1 MSEDST
7 TQCLLFPGIFRKP
20 VVAQFDQ
27 REGSS
32 DGGALLLKAADRH
45 YDLVAGLAS
54 CLRDERQAGKVD
66 HSLRELVGQRVFS
79 MACGYPDANDS
90 ARLSEDPI
98 YKLLLDR
105 DPIEGRDLASQST
118 LSRFENGVGVK
129 ELYRAGEF
137 LAESVIRRHAK
148 RLRHRAYRVTIDLDP
163 TDDPTHGAQQL
174 SFFNGYY
181 DSWCYLPVLGFVS
194 FNDEAEQYLCAA
206 VLRPGNVGAAV
217 GAVGLLRRLVR
228 MIRGRLPGV
237 RIRVRLDGGF
247 AHPAVL
253 EFLDAQ
259 PKLEYVIAMA
269 KNAVLKRVAES
280 GMRRARQLSRRSGKT
295 EHIYGEANYK
305 AGKWPRLRRV
315 IIKAEVVRAVDKDPK
330 DNPRFVITNMK
341 QSPQWIYEKV
351 YCARGDVENRIKEL
365 HDGMQIGRTSCSTF
379 LANTFRVL
387 LTAAAYV
394 LIQELRLHLAPTR
407 HARAQVATLRERFLK
422 VGTQVV
428 ASVRRIVLHLPQ
440 SFPDRLSFQDL
451 ALRLGAQST

>member
-20 VVAQFDQ
+20 VVAEFDQ
-27 REGSS
+27 RAGSS

-45 YDLVAGLAS
+45 YGLVAGVAS

-79 MACGYPDANDS
+79 IACGYPNANDS
-90 ARLSEDPI
+90 ARLSLDPI
-98 YKLLLDR
+98 HKLLLDR
-105 DPIEGRDLASQST
+105 DPIEGRDLASQPT
-118 LSRFENGVGVK
+118 LSRFENGVGIK

-148 RLRHRAYRVTIDLDP
+148 RLRHRTNRVTIDLDP

-174 SFFNGYY
+174 SF
-181 DSWCYLPVLGFVS
+181 WCYLPVMGFVS

-217 GAVGLLRRLVR
+217 GAVAMLRRLVR
-228 MIRGRLPGV
+228 MIRHHLPGV

-253 EFLDAQ
+253 EFLEAQ
-259 PKLEYVIAMA
+259 PRLEYVVAMA
-269 KNAVLKRVAES
+269 KNAVLKRVVES
-280 GMRRARQLSRRSGKT
+280 GMRRVRQLSRRSGKT
-295 EHIYGEANYK
+295 EHIYGEVRYK
-305 AGKWPRLRRV
+305 AGKWPRMRRV
-315 IIKAEVVRAVDKDPK
+315 LIKAEVVRAADKDPK

-341 QSPQWIYEKV
+341 QSPQWIYERV
-351 YCARGDVENRIKEL
+351 YCQRGDVENRIKEL
-365 HDGMQIGRTSCSTF
+365 HDLEIGRTSCTSF
-379 LANTFRVL
+379 WANQFRVL

-394 LIQELRLHLAPTR
+394 LMQELRLRAAGTAC
-407 HARAQVATLRERFLK
+407 ARAQVGMLRERLLK
-422 VGTQVV
+422 LGARVLV
-428 ASVRRIVLHLPQ
+428 SVRRVLVHLPA
-440 SFPDRLSFQDL
+440 SFPFLPTFHRVAL
-451 ALRLGAQST
+451 ALGAATG